1 MGVIAT
7 YKHLLGQL
15 LVVLDYSIPPDEK
28 YFCIHLIKIVQCDC
42 CLQHLQTDF
51 DRLQDDL
58 DTEKEKVVT
67 LQGQVESEQ
76 TTSSQIQSRLTEVIE
91 EKETIS
97 HTNSQLQAK
106 VKVSQPKQNFCP
118 N

>member
-1 MGVIAT
+1 M
-7 YKHLLGQL
+7 
-15 LVVLDYSIPPDEK
+15 
-28 YFCIHLIKIVQCDC
+28 
-42 CLQHLQTDF
+42 DF

-76 TTSSQIQSRLTEVIE
+76 STSSQIQSRLTEVIE

-97 HTNSQLQAK
+97 HTNSQLLAK

-118 N
+118 NQLHFIRPLG

>member
-1 MGVIAT
+1 M
-7 YKHLLGQL
+7 
-15 LVVLDYSIPPDEK
+15 
-28 YFCIHLIKIVQCDC
+28 
-42 CLQHLQTDF
+42 
-51 DRLQDDL
+51 
-58 DTEKEKVVT
+58 T

-97 HTNSQLQAK
+97 HTNSQLLAK

-118 N
+118 YQLHFIRPLGYAKAWQLFFNLISACVMAVSGSIHILIFGYLHLARASVI